1 MSASAAA
8 QELLDELRLLGLRR
22 VERLVLTRNRRVV
35 LSVRGAELRVHEA
48 FAAAEPARRAAIVRF
63 VMATRRQERLAAR
76 AELVSIALPPSPR
89 GARAPERTHPDDEGL
104 AAQIALWHAE
114 LNAERFAGA
123 LGAVGFRVSRR
134 MRRRLGH
141 YAPGAGGRANEIAL
155 SARHLR
161 RDGLAAARATLL
173 HEMVHQWQHERG
185 LPLGHGA
192 EFRRKCLEVGAP
204 SRAPRASW
212 TARAR
217 ARP

>member
-1 MSASAAA
+1 VTAAA
-8 QELLDELRLLGLRR
+8 AAFLDQLRVLGLRR
-22 VERLVLTRNRRVV
+22 IERLVLTRNRRVLV
-35 LSVRGAELRVHEA
+35 SVRGARLRVHEA
-48 FAAAEPARRAAIVRF
+48 FASAEPERQRAIVRF
-63 VMATRRQERLAAR
+63 LMAPTRAERLAAR
-76 AELVSIALPPSPR
+76 AELVSFPLPPAPER
-89 GARAPERTHPDDEGL
+89 TRAPERTHPDDVGL
-104 AAQIALWHAE
+104 AAQVASWHAE

-141 YAPGAGGRANEIAL
+141 YAPGADGRANEIAL

-192 EFRRKCLEVGAP
+192 EFRRKCREVGAP
-204 SRAPRASW
+204 SRAPRASS

-217 ARP
+217 ALP